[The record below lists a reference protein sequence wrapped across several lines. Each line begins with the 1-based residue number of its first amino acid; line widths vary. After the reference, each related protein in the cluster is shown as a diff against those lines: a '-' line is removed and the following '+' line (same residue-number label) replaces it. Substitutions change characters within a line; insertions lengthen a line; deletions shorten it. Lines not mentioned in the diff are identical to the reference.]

1 MKKQLVWLLAVP
13 LLAACEWDLDGLGS
27 CNYDR
32 DFSDAISASGIST
45 LRVLADDGD
54 LEIVGRSNLSQVR
67 VRAEACSSSRRT
79 TDDID
84 FFLYRDG
91 GTIEL
96 ETDVPHFDG
105 AHLNLVIEV
114 PQHLAVAVYHEA
126 GDIDIRNVDFALVDD
141 GSGHIDI
148 RNVATDVEIYDGS
161 GHIYVYDVGGSV
173 EIEDGSG
180 DIEVDDVGG
189 DLWVRSDGSGQIRYR
204 NVRGRVD
211 LP

>member
-1 MKKQLVWLLAVP
+1 
-13 LLAACEWDLDGLGS
+13 
-27 CNYDR
+27 
-32 DFSDAISASGIST
+32 
-45 LRVLADDGD
+45 
-54 LEIVGRSNLSQVR
+54 
-67 VRAEACSSSRRT
+67 
-79 TDDID
+79 
-84 FFLYRDG
+84 
-91 GTIEL
+91 
-96 ETDVPHFDG
+96 